1 MAQQIKK
8 KFISTNS
15 VDGDKIK
22 LAFGQILKGTNAQ
35 GMEIDLLG
43 QLSDSINVVAGD
55 LTQLASTQ
63 EQEIINLKQRV
74 LELETDQDDFL
85 FKKEKIAIQLEQDLT
100 YVDLEYKA
108 VPNTIIASID
118 RLMIYLNDDFEV
130 SVVNNVTRI
139 TWIGP
144 LHSLGDEKMGLGDIL
159 KVNYKISNSVF
170 DSAPT
175 PLILDDGLN
184 FTLDNGDELIF

>member
-1 MAQQIKK
+1 M
-8 KFISTNS
+8 N
-15 VDGDKIK
+15 
-22 LAFGQILKGTNAQ
+22 
-35 GMEIDLLG
+35 
-43 QLSDSINVVAGD
+43 
-55 LTQLASTQ
+55 
-63 EQEIINLKQRV
+63 IINLKQRV

-175 PLILDDGLN
+175 ALILDDNLN